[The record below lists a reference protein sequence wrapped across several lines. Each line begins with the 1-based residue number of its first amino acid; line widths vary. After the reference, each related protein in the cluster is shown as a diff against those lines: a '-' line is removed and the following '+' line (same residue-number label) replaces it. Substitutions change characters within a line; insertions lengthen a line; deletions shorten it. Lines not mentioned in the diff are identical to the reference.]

1 MFYKLSCII
10 CRYVFNIVVYYFYDK
25 KVVDFK
31 FRFYGDDLD
40 VVYSVVILSVDG
52 KFKIWIFVDDIDI
65 YSELK
70 LVIIYSFICRV

>member
-1 MFYKLSCII
+1 M
-10 CRYVFNIVVYYFYDK
+10 
-25 KVVDFK
+25 VDLK

-52 KFKIWIFVDDIDI
+52 KFKIWIYVDDIDI